1 MNLTKINTTM
11 SSLEIAELTNKRHDH
26 VMVDIRK
33 MLKELKLAAPEFS
46 GTAFYEVNNA
56 TREREIFNLPKRECD
71 ILISGY
77 EIKYRAAIIDRWQEL
92 ENTQNT
98 IPNYS
103 DKRAMSEMYLA
114 MAEQEEAQQQLI
126 LATEAVNRRAAKIE
140 SIVDREVFSIKDT
153 IANLETKS
161 RRGVPIG
168 FSNSKFGWKVDGRLS
183 QDAHIEAMTALGV
196 PNVSYIHTTAEGYEV
211 YATAYKTI
219 NIKPAIDAVIASA
232 IQVSPRYYTSPYIKS
247 KFKINK

>member
-1 MNLTKINTTM
+1 MNLTRINTTM
-11 SSLEIAELTNKRHDH
+11 SSFEIAELTNKRHDN

-33 MLKELKLAAPEFS
+33 MLEELKLAAPEFS
-46 GTAFYEVNNA
+46 GTQNYGNNN
-56 TREREIFNLPKRECD
+56 TREIFNLPKRECD

-92 ENTQNT
+92 ENKQNT

-168 FSNSKFGWKVDGRLS
+168 FSNSKLGWKVDGRLS

-196 PNVSYIHTTAEGYEV
+196 PNVSYVHTTAEGYEV
-211 YATAYKTI
+211 YATAYRT
-219 NIKPAIDAVIASA
+219 NDIKPAIDAVIASA

>member
-1 MNLTKINTTM
+1 MNLTRINTTM
-11 SSLEIAELTNKRHDH
+11 SSFEIAELTNKRHDN

-33 MLKELKLAAPEFS
+33 MLEELKLAAPEFS
-46 GTAFYEVNNA
+46 GTQNYGNNN
-56 TREREIFNLPKRECD
+56 TREIFNLPKRECD

-92 ENTQNT
+92 ENKQNT

-168 FSNSKFGWKVDGRLS
+168 FSNSKLGWKVDGRLS

-196 PNVSYIHTTAEGYEV
+196 PNVSYVHTTAEGYEV
-211 YATAYKTI
+211 YATAYRT
-219 NIKPAIDAVIASA
+219 NDIKPAIDAVIASA
-232 IQVSPRYYTSPYIKS
+232 VQISPKYYISPYIKS

>member
-1 MNLTKINTTM
+1 MNLTRINTTM
-11 SSLEIAELTNKRHDH
+11 SSFEIAELTNKRHDN

-33 MLKELKLAAPEFS
+33 MLEELKLAAPEFS
-46 GTAFYEVNNA
+46 GTQNYGNNN
-56 TREREIFNLPKRECD
+56 TREIFNLPKRECD

-92 ENTQNT
+92 ENKQNT

-153 IANLETKS
+153 IANLEIKS